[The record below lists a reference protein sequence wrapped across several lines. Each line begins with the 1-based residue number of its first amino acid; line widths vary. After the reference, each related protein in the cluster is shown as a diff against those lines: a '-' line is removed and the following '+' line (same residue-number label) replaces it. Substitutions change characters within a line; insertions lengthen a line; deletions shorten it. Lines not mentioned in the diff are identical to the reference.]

1 MLNPNATN
9 SEVVTRASL
18 QPMGFMDILDTV
30 FSIYRNHFRLIFGIC
45 TVYFI
50 LRLGVDLSTGIS
62 TFFFKSSGL
71 RGMAIAINPVATWI
85 ITLISLFSLGALL
98 FTGAQIY
105 LGRHITAG
113 AAFGQ
118 VTRRFWSYLGSSL
131 LLMITIAMLA
141 IAIIGIP
148 FAILKLLLGSSLLLQ
163 VAITIIG
170 IPFVIYLGVR
180 WGFYAQAVLIE
191 ETSAT
196 NALKRSRE
204 LVRGVWWR
212 VFGIM
217 LAIFL
222 LSFMIETVLQ
232 FFLLFA
238 FGFTEVISAGDGLLE
253 MFRRVV
259 TPELTA
265 WDGLAAYII
274 HILVNNVV
282 ASLILPLTPIGIT
295 LLYFDQRIR
304 KEGFDVEMDV
314 TNGGDSASGS
324 IDMLPRGDERNY

>member
-1 MLNPNATN
+1 MLNPNTSTN
-9 SEVVTRASL
+9 EVTTRASL
-18 QPMGFMDILDTV
+18 QPMGFTDILDTV
-30 FSIYRNHFRLIFGIC
+30 FSLYQNHSRLLLGIC
-45 TVYFI
+45 TVYFV
-50 LRLGVDLSTGIS
+50 LTLGINLLTGIS
-62 TFFFKSSGL
+62 TFFFESSGL
-71 RGMAIAINPVATWI
+71 QGMAIAIGLVDVGITIVVA
-85 ITLISLFSLGALL
+85 LFSVGALL
-98 FTGAQIY
+98 FAGAQAY
-105 LGRHITAG
+105 LGKQITAG

-118 VTRRFWSYLGSSL
+118 VTRRFGSYLGSSL
-131 LLMITIAMLA
+131 LMML
-141 IAIIGIP
+141 IIG
-148 FAILKLLLGSSLLLQ
+148 LL
-163 VAITIIG
+163 AITIIG
-170 IPFVIYLGVR
+170 IPFAIYFGTR
-180 WGFYAQAVLIE
+180 WSFYGQAVMIE

-204 LVRGVWWR
+204 LVRGSWWR

-238 FGFTEVISAGDGLLE
+238 FGFTEVISADDGLLE

-265 WDGLAAYII
+265 WDGLAAYVI
-274 HILVNNVV
+274 HSLVNNAV

-304 KEGFDVEMDV
+304 K
-314 TNGGDSASGS
+314 GGL
-324 IDMLPRGDERNY
+324 MWRWT

>member
-1 MLNPNATN
+1 MLNPYTTN

-30 FSIYRNHFRLIFGIC
+30 FSIYRNHFRLIFRIC

-50 LRLGVDLSTGIS
+50 LTLGVQLSTGIS
-62 TFFFKSSGL
+62 TFFFESSGL
-71 RGMAIAINPVATWI
+71 QGMAIAINPVATWI
-85 ITLISLFSLGALL
+85 TTLISLFSLGALL

-105 LGRHITAG
+105 LGKPITAG
-113 AAFGQ
+113 AAFSQ

-131 LLMITIAMLA
+131 LLMIVVALLA
-141 IAIIGIP
+141 LTIIGIP
-148 FAILKLLLGSSLLLQ
+148 FAL
-163 VAITIIG
+163 
-170 IPFVIYLGVR
+170 YLGIR
-180 WGFYAQAVLIE
+180 WGFYGQAVLIE

-204 LVRGVWWR
+204 LVRGSWWR

-217 LAIFL
+217 LALFL
-222 LSFMIETVLQ
+222 LSFMIEIVLQ

-238 FGFTEVISAGDGLLE
+238 FGFTEVIGVEDGALE
-253 MFRRVV
+253 MFRRMV

-274 HILVNNVV
+274 HSFINNAVGG
-282 ASLILPLTPIGIT
+282 LLLPLTPIGIT
-295 LLYFDQRIR
+295 LLYFDRRIR
-304 KEGFDVEMDV
+304 KEGFDIEMMA
-314 TNGGDSASGS
+314 TRQGNRSEA
-324 IDMLPRGDERNY
+324 

>member
-30 FSIYRNHFRLIFGIC
+30 FSIYRNHFRLILGIC

-62 TFFFKSSGL
+62 TFFFESSGL
-71 RGMAIAINPVATWI
+71 QGMAIAINLVATWI
-85 ITLISLFSLGALL
+85 ITLISLFFLGTLL
-98 FTGAQIY
+98 FTGSQIY
-105 LGRHITAG
+105 LSKYITAG

-131 LLMITIAMLA
+131 LLMITIAVL
-141 IAIIGIP
+141 
-148 FAILKLLLGSSLLLQ
+148 
-163 VAITIIG
+163 AITIIG
-170 IPFVIYLGVR
+170 IPFAIYLGIR

-196 NALKRSRE
+196 HALKRSRE

-238 FGFTEVISAGDGLLE
+238 FGFTEVISADDGLLE

-274 HILVNNVV
+274 HILINNVV

-314 TNGGDSASGS
+314 TNEGDSASGS